1 MARRRTK
8 AQRWLFAGDTHCGHY
23 GGLTPPE
30 YQSPPG
36 MMGGLPSSWQ
46 GEFWRWW
53 SERVEALGPYD
64 GAVWN
69 GDLLDGEGRKSRG
82 SEQLTTDM
90 GEQIDMAVAC
100 VQSAK
105 APRNVITAGTAYHTG
120 DGCDFERHVSGR
132 VRGGQFGAHVQ
143 LDVLGVRFNLRH
155 HGNASSLP
163 YGMSAGAK
171 EAMWGLIQEATL
183 AAQEHRAP
191 RPADWFVR
199 SHAHRLVM
207 YQTAHLKALAMP
219 CLQLPVSKFGRRCSG
234 AYDVGFCVATI
245 NEGSVSWHVEL
256 MPVRHRGETL
266 EVQG

>member
-1 MARRRTK
+1 MARPRK
-8 AQRWLFAGDTHCGHY
+8 AQRWLFASDLHCGHI
-23 GGLTPPE
+23 GGLTPPD

-46 GEFWRWW
+46 RDFWEWW
-53 SERVEALGPYD
+53 TVSLGKHGPFD

-100 VQSAK
+100 VKSAC
-105 APRNVITAGTAYHTG
+105 APRNVITVGTAYHTG
-120 DGCDFERHVSGR
+120 DGCDFERHVAPR
-132 VRGGQFGAHVQ
+132 VRGGQFAPHVR
-143 LDVLGVRFNLRH
+143 LDVDGVRFNLRH

-183 AAQEHRAP
+183 AQHEGRAP
-191 RPADWFVR
+191 HPADWYVR
-199 SHAHRLVM
+199 SHAHRLCL
-207 YQTAHLKALAMP
+207 YETAHLHAVAMP

-245 NEGSVSWHVEL
+245 ANGSVSWQVEL
-256 MPVRHRGETL
+256 MPIKHRGETL
-266 EVQG
+266 EVSA